1 MKAFC
6 LDPRTKLLLIVVIN
20 FVMVTDIAYWFEILI
35 MSFCT
40 LLLFFYKKRAA
51 AFKYMILFLLM
62 VAGEKL
68 LMPVTAGGVQVIIG
82 LFSMM
87 FRKFLPLIIIL
98 HLVISTTRVSEFSA
112 AMEKMHVPKQIVIPF
127 SVMFRFFP
135 TVHEEWDAIRDA
147 MKMRGIGISV
157 GNMITEP
164 IRTIEYI
171 MVPLLNST
179 VRIGEELSA
188 ASLARGLDAPE
199 GRTNF
204 CRIGWSGDDLF
215 VIAACV
221 ILLLLSVGM
230 GGFIL

>member
-1 MKAFC
+1 MKSFC
-6 LDPRTKLLLIVVIN
+6 LDPRTKLVLIVVIN
-20 FVMVTDIAYWFEILI
+20 LVMVTDIPCWFESII
-35 MSFCT
+35 VSFCV
-40 LLLFFYKKRAA
+40 LLLFLSQKSAA
-51 AFKYMILFLLM
+51 AFKYMILFLVM
-62 VAGEKL
+62 IAGEKV
-68 LMPVTAGGVQVIIG
+68 LMPVTSGGVQVIIG

-112 AMEKMHVPKQIVIPF
+112 AMEKMHVPKEIIIPF

-147 MKMRGIGISV
+147 MKMRGIGISA

-164 IRTIEYI
+164 IHTLEYI
-171 MVPLLNST
+171 LVPLLNST

-188 ASLARGLDAPE
+188 ASLARGLDTPE

-204 CRIGWSGDDLF
+204 CRIGWSGYDLF
-215 VIAACV
+215 AIAACV
-221 ILLLLSVGM
+221 ILLLLSAGI
-230 GGFIL
+230 GSFIL